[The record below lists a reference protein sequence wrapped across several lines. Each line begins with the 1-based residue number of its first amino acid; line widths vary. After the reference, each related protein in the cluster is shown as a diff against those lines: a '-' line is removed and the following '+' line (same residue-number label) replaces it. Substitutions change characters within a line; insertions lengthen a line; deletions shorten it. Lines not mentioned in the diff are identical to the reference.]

1 MHSANLPS
9 REAMI
14 ARLFVMA
21 GVPQNGR
28 QRGEHVLRAMLALV
42 RNLQEDLVP
51 VWEDVVPKLL
61 TKLEG

>member
-1 MHSANLPS
+1 
-9 REAMI
+9 MI

-21 GVPQNGR
+21 GVPQSGR

-61 TKLEG
+61 TKLEGQRFI

>member
-1 MHSANLPS
+1 
-9 REAMI
+9 MI

-61 TKLEG
+61 TKLEGK